1 MSLIRI
7 TRNPTDRQLFV
18 FGASWLVFLSA
29 LAAAGWM
36 RGRPSHAEALEVAAV
51 ALPLAGLASR
61 TLMRLAF
68 VGLSYATYPIG
79 VAVSHLMLAVFY
91 YLALTPIGLT
101 MRLLGRDPLDRKF
114 DPGAKSYWKARKADK
129 PVESYFKQDS

>member
-7 TRNPTDRQLFV
+7 TKNPSQRQLLV
-18 FGASWLVFLSA
+18 FAASWLVFLGA
-29 LAAAGWM
+29 LGVVGWVRGRHLHAEVFWTLAA
-36 RGRPSHAEALEVAAV
+36 

-61 TLMRLAF
+61 RILRIAF

-79 VAVSHLMLAVFY
+79 LVVSNIVLALVY

-101 MRLLGRDPLDRKF
+101 MRLFRYDPLARKF
-114 DPGAKSYWKARKADK
+114 DAAAPSYWIPRKTNK
-129 PVESYFKQDS
+129 TPESYFKQD